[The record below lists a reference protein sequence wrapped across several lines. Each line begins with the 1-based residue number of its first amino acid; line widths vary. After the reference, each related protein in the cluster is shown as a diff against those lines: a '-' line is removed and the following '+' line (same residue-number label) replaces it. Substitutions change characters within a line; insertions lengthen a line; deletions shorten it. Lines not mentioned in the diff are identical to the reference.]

1 MIGITI
7 LTGLLTAGLILILWA
22 DYLEHQ
28 DEMEKF
34 RQSTERTQARIRELL
49 SIENKYDLITRK
61 WWFKLF
67 FREGHILG
75 ENKK

>member
-7 LTGLLTAGLILILWA
+7 LIALLITGLILILWA
-22 DYLEHQ
+22 EHLEHQ

-34 RQSTERTQARIRELL
+34 NESTKKIKTRIDHLL
-49 SIENKYDLITRK
+49 EVENKYDLITRK

-67 FREGHILG
+67 FRESHILG